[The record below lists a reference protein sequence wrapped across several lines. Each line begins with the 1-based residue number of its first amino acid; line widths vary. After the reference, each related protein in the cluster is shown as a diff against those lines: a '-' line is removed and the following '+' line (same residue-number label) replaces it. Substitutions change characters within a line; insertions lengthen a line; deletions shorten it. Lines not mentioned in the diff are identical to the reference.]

1 VNALGPLH
9 RKNVIFSEG
18 KKGFEIT
25 FMVLKPKYIQVVCRV
40 RTYVATFTWAG
51 ADPEPRGPED
61 PAGVPAE
68 GGGANQRHRQNPR
81 LLLREERAS
90 VPEP

>member
-1 VNALGPLH
+1 MYLVY
-9 RKNVIFSEG
+9 
-18 KKGFEIT
+18 T
-25 FMVLKPKYIQVVCRV
+25 C
-40 RTYVATFTWAG
+40 AG

-61 PAGVPAE
+61 PAGVSSE
-68 GGGANQRHRQNPR
+68 GGGADQRHRQNPR